1 MKDKFFEKFTVI
13 SNWIYRVVHYWVYS
27 IIVRKRCKNS
37 PRLSSKERK
46 AIRTYWKRH
55 FGKAVPLVEYK
66 WFKEIADC
74 PDPRFISDVIWH
86 SEIEPYFAN
95 MQMLDGFSDK
105 NYFETIVG
113 KKNSPET
120 VCRCID
126 GDLQVDDF
134 KAATVTELLESIRK
148 YNELICKP
156 TIGSCGGKGI
166 QFFNGTDVSEELVKE
181 LVNKYDGNFI
191 IQKVIE
197 QHSSVKRFN
206 PESIN
211 TIRIITFLFHRK
223 MHVLGAF
230 LRIGGKG
237 SRTDNV
243 SQGGM
248 MIPIHKDGKY
258 FDYALKCIVKN
269 QSLEKRDVLESGE
282 EFKGF
287 RIEGWDSI
295 IETIDRLHHKLAHF
309 HLIYWDVALQKDE
322 TPIIVE
328 YNLIDTDA
336 YDIQYEQGPIFG
348 NMTEEVLDEIK
359 QAKKS
364 RN

>member
-1 MKDKFFEKFTVI
+1 
-13 SNWIYRVVHYWVYS
+13 
-27 IIVRKRCKNS
+27 
-37 PRLSSKERK
+37 
-46 AIRTYWKRH
+46 
-55 FGKAVPLVEYK
+55 
-66 WFKEIADC
+66 
-74 PDPRFISDVIWH
+74 
-86 SEIEPYFAN
+86 
-95 MQMLDGFSDK
+95 
-105 NYFETIVG
+105 
-113 KKNSPET
+113 
-120 VCRCID
+120 
-126 GDLQVDDF
+126 
-134 KAATVTELLESIRK
+134 
-148 YNELICKP
+148 
-156 TIGSCGGKGI
+156 
-166 QFFNGTDVSEELVKE
+166 
-181 LVNKYDGNFI
+181 
-191 IQKVIE
+191 
-197 QHSSVKRFN
+197 
-206 PESIN
+206 
-211 TIRIITFLFHRK
+211 
-223 MHVLGAF
+223 
-230 LRIGGKG
+230 
-237 SRTDNV
+237 
-243 SQGGM
+243 